1 MNEDSKNDDISEISE
16 RDTPR
21 KNNNEKRPNNFYKKV
36 NMAKKPVKKTDY
48 RSRSVANDDR
58 NKNRELNNNRYNNNK
73 EEQKNN
79 ENKNQNLLKKSGN
92 YTKIFLK
99 NKDFLLR
106 SIHLMK
112 SKNDKANQNNDMKE
126 KIVDENDDL
135 RRKRT
140 NFKMRRN
147 NSCIDLRPTRRKKI
161 SVTCLKFAKN
171 VSKDNDGIMLFQNG
185 IGINNC
191 FLNAILQVLYH
202 LEEFRYKLMAIK
214 IKKEINDPIF
224 QLYTIFNNYE
234 SLSKLNTIELL
245 NCALLRKALHHKF
258 GTYPK
263 GKFGDPIETILELLE
278 LIHKEYF
285 ENDEKEKNSNDF
297 CTDKMCPSHSNFL
310 LYLKEVKFCPTCSA
324 RSTQKY
330 DKDCFMFTIAVSE
343 LLSLIEENETFSNY
357 KYSLFK
363 KGKHITQ
370 NFGQNDKIRL
380 ENCKC
385 KIIATRKRLFLY
397 KKFSPFLIINM
408 TWDSDFPFITD
419 ICKIYGLI
427 PTIDKNNYLF
437 DLEIEKGKK
446 NKEELQSNYYLSSM
460 ILFGQRHYT
469 CFFYNQEIKMWSFAD
484 DDKKKN
490 FKTYHEL
497 ITHLISRRSFP
508 VGLIYTSV
516 NIFLNEREEKYSLN
530 EEQYLELYKNCQME
544 EQVDNE
550 ENVECNKG
558 DKNTNNNINNNA
570 NRERKEDE
578 KKEENN
584 KKKKNNNDDSDI
596 SF

>member
-1 MNEDSKNDDISEISE
+1 
-16 RDTPR
+16 
-21 KNNNEKRPNNFYKKV
+21 
-36 NMAKKPVKKTDY
+36 
-48 RSRSVANDDR
+48 
-58 NKNRELNNNRYNNNK
+58 
-73 EEQKNN
+73 
-79 ENKNQNLLKKSGN
+79 
-92 YTKIFLK
+92 
-99 NKDFLLR
+99 
-106 SIHLMK
+106 
-112 SKNDKANQNNDMKE
+112 
-126 KIVDENDDL
+126 
-135 RRKRT
+135 
-140 NFKMRRN
+140 
-147 NSCIDLRPTRRKKI
+147 
-161 SVTCLKFAKN
+161 
-171 VSKDNDGIMLFQNG
+171 
-185 IGINNC
+185 
-191 FLNAILQVLYH
+191 
-202 LEEFRYKLMAIK
+202 MAIK

-245 NCALLRKALHHKF
+245 NSALLRKALHYKF

-285 ENDEKEKNSNDF
+285 ENNEKEKNSNNF
-297 CTDKMCPSHSNFL
+297 CADKMCPSHSNFL
-310 LYLKEVKFCPTCSA
+310 LYLKEIKFCPTCSA
-324 RSTQKY
+324 KSTQKY
-330 DKDCFMFTIAVSE
+330 DKDCFMFTISVSE
-343 LLSLIEENETFSNY
+343 LLPLIEENETFTNY

-363 KGKHITQ
+363 KAKYITQ

-408 TWDSDFPFITD
+408 TWDSDFPFLTD

-497 ITHLISRRSFP
+497 T
-508 VGLIYTSV
+508 
-516 NIFLNEREEKYSLN
+516 
-530 EEQYLELYKNCQME
+530 
-544 EQVDNE
+544 
-550 ENVECNKG
+550 
-558 DKNTNNNINNNA
+558 
-570 NRERKEDE
+570 
-578 KKEENN
+578 
-584 KKKKNNNDDSDI
+584 
-596 SF
+596 